1 MMFARGEFP
10 PVMRRIALMGI
21 SGGGKTTLGKQ
32 LAARLGVPFVELDA
46 HQHGPNWNESTP
58 EKLRESVRTAL
69 DAAPEG
75 WIVDG
80 NYYTPLGG
88 TVLDRADTLVHLD
101 PSLALAFGRVLWRTT
116 WRSALRREL
125 WNGNRESFR
134 NMLFSRYSMPLWV
147 LKQHA
152 TFRRRIPEI
161 AAQHPHLRVVRLANR
176 READAWLQSIP
187 ITKCCQDTFEPL
199 TGPEG

>member
-1 MMFARGEFP
+1 
-10 PVMRRIALMGI
+10 MRRVALMGI

-32 LAARLGVPFVELDA
+32 LAARLRVPFVELDA
-46 HQHGPNWNESTP
+46 HQHRPDWEQSTP
-58 EKLRESVRTAL
+58 EELRVSVSAAL

-75 WIVDG
+75 SVVDG

-101 PSLALAFGRVLWRTT
+101 PSLPLAFARVLWRTT
-116 WRSALRREL
+116 WRAALRREL

-152 TFRRRIPEI
+152 RFRRRIPEI
-161 AAQHPHLRVVRLANR
+161 AAQHPHLQVVRIATR
-176 READAWLQSIP
+176 RQADAWLQSIQATESMSGSSKGSERQKTP
-187 ITKCCQDTFEPL
+187 PL
-199 TGPEG
+199 AET

>member
-1 MMFARGEFP
+1 
-10 PVMRRIALMGI
+10 MGI

-32 LAARLGVPFVELDA
+32 LAARLGVPFVELDS
-46 HQHGPNWNESTP
+46 HQHGPNWKESTP
-58 EKLRESVRTAL
+58 EELRASVTAAL
-69 DAAPEG
+69 DAAPDG
-75 WIVDG
+75 WVVDG

-101 PSLALAFGRVLWRTT
+101 PSLPLAFRRVLWRTT
-116 WRSALRREL
+116 WRAARRQEL

-152 TFRRRIPEI
+152 NFRRRIAEI
-161 AAQHPHLRVVRLANR
+161 AALHPHLEVVRITTR
-176 READAWLQSIP
+176 REGDTFLQSIQP
-187 ITKCCQDTFEPL
+187 TESMSGSSNGSERQNTPPFVE
-199 TGPEG
+199 T

>member
-1 MMFARGEFP
+1 MI
-10 PVMRRIALMGI
+10 RRIALMGI

-32 LAARLGVPFVELDA
+32 LAARLEVPFVELDA
-46 HQHGPNWNESTP
+46 YQHGPNWKESTP
-58 EKLRESVRTAL
+58 EDLRASVNTAL
-69 DAAPEG
+69 DTAPYG
-75 WIVDG
+75 WVVDG

-116 WRSALRREL
+116 RRAALRREL

-134 NMLFSRYSMPLWV
+134 NMLSPRYSMPLWV

-152 TFRRRIPEI
+152 TFRLRIPEI
-161 AAQHPHLRVVRLANR
+161 AAQHPHLRVVRLATR
-176 READAWLQSIP
+176 REAAAWLQSFPCGHESPDGIP
-187 ITKCCQDTFEPL
+187 EPRPTL
-199 TGPEG
+199 RRGY